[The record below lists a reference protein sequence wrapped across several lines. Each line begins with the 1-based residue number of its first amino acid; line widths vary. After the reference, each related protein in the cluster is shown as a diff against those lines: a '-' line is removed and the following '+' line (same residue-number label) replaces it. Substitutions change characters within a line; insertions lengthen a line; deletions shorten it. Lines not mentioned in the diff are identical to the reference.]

1 MLIRNAKDSA
11 GKAIEVWLRDGKIAA
26 VGLGL
31 LVPEGE
37 EVLDAKGRTV
47 LPAFIDTHCH
57 WRTPGFEYKEDI
69 STGSA
74 AAAAGGY
81 TFVNLMPN
89 TKPVCSSA
97 EIAHAV
103 EAEAARVGLCDAN
116 QTVSITKDFDGKTL
130 DHLLTLPEDIKFIT
144 EDGNGVMNNAVMAR
158 AFAIATERSLTI
170 MSHAE
175 DREISPWD
183 YRLAENIE
191 TVRNCHLA
199 EYYGTRLHMCH
210 VSTRES
216 VDAVR
221 MSRMRGARVSCEV
234 TPHHLWFDDS
244 RLTYRVN
251 PPIRKADDVNAL
263 IDAIKDGTVTCIGTD
278 HAPHLLKEKQGGAL
292 KAVSG
297 MPMIQFSLVAI
308 MELVREGVLTIEQ
321 LVQKMCHAPAELYHI
336 EKRGFIRPG
345 YYADLVLVNPDS
357 QWTVT
362 SDCILSKC
370 GWSPM
375 EGQTFHSQVE
385 KTFVNGHLVYHNHQV
400 DKAHRGKELRFKR

>member
-116 QTVSITKDFDGKTL
+116 QT
-130 DHLLTLPEDIKFIT
+130 
-144 EDGNGVMNNAVMAR
+144 GVMNNAAMAR
-158 AFAIATERSLTI
+158 AFAIATERGLTI

-251 PPIRKADDVNAL
+251 PPIRKADDVTAL

-278 HAPHLLKEKQGGAL
+278 HAPHTAEEKEKGAAGMVGLETAFGVCYTKLCREQRLPLEMLSFLMSAGPAAVLGLADRKGMLEPGYDADIVLVDLDHMYEVHADELHSKSKNCPYDGAL
-292 KAVSG
+292 LYGKV
-297 MPMIQFSLVAI
+297 VT
-308 MELVREGVLTIEQ
+308 TIKGGKVTFQ
-321 LVQKMCHAPAELYHI
+321 I
-336 EKRGFIRPG
+336 E
-345 YYADLVLVNPDS
+345 
-357 QWTVT
+357 
-362 SDCILSKC
+362 
-370 GWSPM
+370 
-375 EGQTFHSQVE
+375 E
-385 KTFVNGHLVYHNHQV
+385 
-400 DKAHRGKELRFKR
+400 